1 MLYILFPTS
10 AQSWK
15 VLFVIYLEIRNNHD
29 MLLHHAPWKQ
39 VRIRNTSVPWISD
52 KILCKMNPRYTLFR
66 KAINTKCP
74 LLWQEYK
81 RARNEVTSALRQ
93 AKASYFS
100 NMFVEVKNTT
110 MYWKLLK
117 KATNP
122 TQPKTISPLKREDD
136 SLALLDEEKAAFI
149 YFHLFHLLVFSHSH

>member
-66 KAINTKCP
+66 NAINTKCP

-93 AKASYFS
+93 AKASYFF

-149 YFHLFHLLVFSHSH
+149 YFHLFHLLVFSHTH

>member
-1 MLYILFPTS
+1 MLYVLFPTS

-29 MLLHHAPWKQ
+29 KFLHHAPCKQ

-52 KILCKMNPRYTLFR
+52 KIRYYKMNRRYKLLR
-66 KAINTKCP
+66 KVINTKCP

-81 RARNEVTSALRQ
+81 RARNEVTSALRL
-93 AKASYFS
+93 AKASYFFK
-100 NMFVEVKNTT
+100 MFDEVKNTT

-122 TQPKTISPLKREDD
+122 TQQKTRSFEKRR
-136 SLALLDEEKAAFI
+136 
-149 YFHLFHLLVFSHSH
+149 

>member
-1 MLYILFPTS
+1 
-10 AQSWK
+10 
-15 VLFVIYLEIRNNHD
+15 

-39 VRIRNTSVPWISD
+39 VRIRNTSVPRISD
-52 KILCKMNPRYTLFR
+52 KIRYYKMNRRYKLFR

-81 RARNEVTSALRQ
+81 RARNEVTSALRL

-100 NMFVEVKNTT
+100 KILDEVKNTT

-122 TQPKTISPLKREDD
+122 TQPKTRSLEKRR
-136 SLALLDEEKAAFI
+136 
-149 YFHLFHLLVFSHSH
+149 